1 MLSRIVRASAVVM
14 LLATW
19 SVAEITSTDN
29 TPYWTPG
36 ADEYSSG
43 SYMGIDVGEI
53 TPERVAALKLKEE
66 RGVEVTLV
74 DSDAPAG
81 KAGLHEHDVIL
92 QFNGARVEG
101 IEQLRRMIRE
111 TPPGRKVTVGIS
123 RNGQPMDVTVQL
135 ADRKQM
141 AMKHAPKFAVPPVPP
156 VPPVVVQW
164 PDNAWPSSSAWC
176 GLVVDSLTPQL
187 AEYFG
192 VKNGEGVLVR
202 SVEKGSAADAAG
214 FRAGDVIV
222 RVDTDK
228 ITGKGAWRLATR
240 SQRSGKVNV
249 GIVRDKREQTL
260 SVTLPDAKD
269 DQSWEFEMP
278 DVEDSMEIAMSSLQ
292 PAIASARIAAL
303 EAQEGCRVLREKK
316 VDIEKAR
323 KELEKAMKDLQPEIQ
338 QKLRMLQK
346 QTDGLRDINWTVDEE
361 Q

>member
-1 MLSRIVRASAVVM
+1 MLRNFVRASLVVM

-19 SVAEITSTDN
+19 SVAAITSTDN

-36 ADEYSSG
+36 SDEYSNG
-43 SYMGIDVGEI
+43 AYMGIDVGEI

-74 DSDAPAG
+74 DRDAPAG

-92 QFNGARVEG
+92 QFNGNRVEG
-101 IEQLRRMIRE
+101 IEQLRRMIHE

-135 ADRKQM
+135 ADRKEM
-141 AMKHAPKFAVPPVPP
+141 AAKHFPKIAVPPIPP

-164 PDNAWPSSSAWC
+164 PEGAWPVSAWC

-202 SVEKGSAADAAG
+202 SVEKGSPADAAG

-228 ITGKGAWRLATR
+228 ITSKGAWRLATR
-240 SQRSGKVNV
+240 NQRTGKVNV

-260 SVTLPDAKD
+260 SVTMPENKD
-269 DQSWEFEMP
+269 DQSWVIEMP
-278 DVEDSMEIAMSSLQ
+278 DVEESMEIAMNSLE
-292 PAIASARIAAL
+292 PAIASARVAAMQ
-303 EAQEGCRVLREKK
+303 AQKSCKVLHEHKK
-316 VDIEKAR
+316 EMERAR
-323 KELEKAMKDLQPEIQ
+323 KEMEKAMKEIQPEIKEQ
-338 QKLRMLQK
+338 MRVIEKEI
-346 QTDGLRDINWTVDEE
+346 DGLRDIKWNIDEE